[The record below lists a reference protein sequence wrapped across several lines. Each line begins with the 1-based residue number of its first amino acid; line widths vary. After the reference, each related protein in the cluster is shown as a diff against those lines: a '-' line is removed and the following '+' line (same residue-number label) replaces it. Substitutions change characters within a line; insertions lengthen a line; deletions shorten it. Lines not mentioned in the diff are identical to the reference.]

1 MKNLRQTELIV
12 YRLFDWFT
20 AALAWLLF
28 FAYRKRLEEPNVTWD
43 AILSDH
49 RLHIGLVIIPAC
61 WLLLY
66 SLFDKYQDI
75 YRYSRFSTLIR
86 TFILSFIGVLVLFFT
101 IMLDDTTL
109 KYTTYFNTFFRLF
122 GLHFLLTAFAR
133 MVLLTLAKGRLK
145 NGQVK
150 YNTLI
155 IGGDK
160 NAVELYSEISKQPHQ
175 LGHNFVGF
183 LDSNGASQNHLES
196 HLNNLGNLNKL
207 KQILE
212 EKHIEEV
219 IIAIETSEHNKIKSI
234 LNQLYDYR
242 DKVMVKIIP
251 GMYDIMIGIVK
262 MNHVYGAGLIEIDQE
277 IMPRSER
284 YLKRIF
290 DLFVSIVLFIV
301 CIPLY
306 LLIAIQVKLSS
317 KGPLFFKQERIGKD
331 GVPFNIIKFRS
342 MHVDAEEAGPQL
354 SNDDDPRVTKWGR
367 VMRKYRLDELPQFVN
382 VIKGDMSLVGPRPER
397 QFYID
402 KICSE
407 EPLYR
412 HLLKVRPGITS
423 WGQVKYGYASNVEEM
438 IQRMK
443 FDLIYLENM
452 SFSLDIKILFYT
464 ILVLLQGKGK

>member
-1 MKNLRQTELIV
+1 MKNLRQAELLI
-12 YRLFDWFT
+12 YRLFDWL
-20 AALAWLLF
+20 AAASAWLLF
-28 FAYRKRLEEPNVTWD
+28 FAYRKRLEEPNVTWESIFMD
-43 AILSDH
+43 NQ
-49 RLHIGLVIIPAC
+49 LHLGLVIIPAC

-66 SLFDKYQDI
+66 SIFDKYQDI
-75 YRYSRFSTLIR
+75 YRYSRFSTLRR
-86 TFILSFIGVLVLFFT
+86 TFILSFIGVLILFFT

-109 KYTTYFNTFFRLF
+109 KYTTYFNTFFKLF
-122 GLHFLLTAFAR
+122 GLHFLLTAFSR
-133 MVLLTLAKGRLK
+133 MFLLTWAKRRLNK
-145 NGQVK
+145 GLVK

-160 NAVELYSEISKQPHQ
+160 NALDLFNEINKRPHQ

-183 LDSNGASQNHLES
+183 LDSNGESQNHLEA
-196 HLNNLGNLNKL
+196 HLDNLGKLNKL
-207 KQILE
+207 EAIIDQKN
-212 EKHIEEV
+212 IEEV

-251 GMYDIMIGIVK
+251 DMYDIMIGIVK

-277 IMPRSER
+277 IMPKSER
-284 YLKRIF
+284 ILKRIF
-290 DLFVSIVLFIV
+290 DLAASLFLFIL

-306 LLIAIQVKLSS
+306 IIIAIQVKLSS
-317 KGPLFFKQERIGKD
+317 KGPLFFKQERIGKN
-331 GVPFNIIKFRS
+331 GVPFNIYKFRS
-342 MHVDAEEAGPQL
+342 MFVDAEELGPQL
-354 SNDDDPRVTKWGR
+354 SNDNDPRVTPWGR
-367 VMRKYRLDELPQFVN
+367 VMRKFRLDELPQFVN
-382 VIKGDMSLVGPRPER
+382 VLKGDMSLVGPRPER
-397 QFYID
+397 QYYID
-402 KICSE
+402 KIGSI

-464 ILVLLQGKGK
+464 VLVLIQGKGK